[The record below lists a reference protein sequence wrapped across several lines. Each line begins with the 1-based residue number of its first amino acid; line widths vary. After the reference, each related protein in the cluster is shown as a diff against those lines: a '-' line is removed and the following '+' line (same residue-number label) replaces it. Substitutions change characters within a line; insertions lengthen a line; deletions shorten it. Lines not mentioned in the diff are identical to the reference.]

1 MNVLADA
8 DQSIFVATGNPQLF
22 FVFRVL
28 KFRGEFLHWF
38 GVGGGRKGADP
49 SERFKVP
56 KAEIEGLTTSHR
68 QTGDGPFLSI
78 YIDRVSFLDRG
89 IRSSRRSFSKTA
101 KAGADAITLPSAR
114 SFF

>member
-8 DQSIFVATGNPQLF
+8 DQSIFVATGNPQQF
-22 FVFRVL
+22 YFVFGVL
-28 KFRGEFLHWF
+28 NVRDELLHWF

-68 QTGDGPFLSI
+68 P
-78 YIDRVSFLDRG
+78 VSYTHL
-89 IRSSRRSFSKTA
+89 
-101 KAGADAITLPSAR
+101 TLPTT
-114 SFF
+114 